1 MSVDKLLDEM
11 LKKIQAMTPEEAL
24 EHHIKSRY
32 LEDPILVDF
41 SACDV
46 PRCPEEYKC
55 ESYNMITDKSGNDWF
70 YGNHADEIYVDQH
83 NPNSEGFG
91 GRKLKFK
98 LKDGTVI
105 ETENGPWHSNADG
118 LLNATGVDLTNEHLT
133 FGCIS
138 LGIEYIKGKMYSNY
152 KNVIYLD
159 DNYINGDYSRIK
171 NLAQEFANKLNTKVY
186 YTQHSRGGSVA
197 HFYEP
202 KKYKFEEL
210 ERGSFYNINTSFSDR
225 NLIKLMCCGVTKHDC
240 RMRFLK
246 INSDKYDIIDI
257 HTLRYDKLSK
267 YYIKNVTIT
276 QHFPDESIVKC
287 CRRFLNIIEN

>member
-1 MSVDKLLDEM
+1 MSVDKLLGEM
-11 LKKIQAMTPEEAL
+11 LKKIQAMTPEESL

-32 LEDPILVDF
+32 LEDPIFVDF
-41 SACDV
+41 KACDV

-55 ESYNMITDKSGNDWF
+55 ESYNMITDKRGNDWF
-70 YGNHADEIYVDQH
+70 YGNNADEIYVDQH
-83 NPNSEGFG
+83 NPNSKGFC

-98 LKDGTVI
+98 LKDGTVV
-105 ETENGPWHSNADG
+105 ETENGPWHSNAG
-118 LLNATGVDLTNEHLT
+118 ALLNATGVNFTNEHLT

-138 LGIEYIKGKMYSNY
+138 LDIEYIKDKMYNNY

-159 DNYINGDYSRIK
+159 DNYINGDYPRIQ

-202 KKYKFEEL
+202 KNYKFEEL
-210 ERGSFYNINTSFSDR
+210 KRGSFYHLKTDNSHDFKFMYCHKDDNIAYVMYYFLIEHEETRMCKFDYE
-225 NLIKLMCCGVTKHDC
+225 NLQ
-240 RMRFLK
+240 
-246 INSDKYDIIDI
+246 
-257 HTLRYDKLSK
+257 YDKSLTINQYFPKESVVK
-267 YYIKNVTIT
+267 Y
-276 QHFPDESIVKC
+276 